1 MTNYE
6 RIKAMSVD
14 ELASF
19 LCNIFIA
26 EAEVEVE
33 DPCTICPARNHCRY
47 GHNGMKDWLESE
59 VAKDE

>member
-14 ELASF
+14 ELAAF
-19 LCNIFIA
+19 LCNIFI
-26 EAEVEVE
+26 AEVEVE
-33 DPCTICPARNHCRY
+33 DPCTICPASNYCRY

-59 VAKDE
+59 VAEDE

>member
-19 LCNIFIA
+19 FCNIIT
-26 EAEVEVE
+26 EVEAE
-33 DPCTICPARNHCRY
+33 DPCAICPARKHCRY
-47 GHNGMKDWLESE
+47 GHTGMKDWLESE
-59 VAKDE
+59 VAEDE

>member
-14 ELASF
+14 DLAAF
-19 LCNIFIA
+19 FCNIII
-26 EAEVEVE
+26 AEVEVE
-33 DPCTICPARNHCRY
+33 DPCTICPARKHCRY

-59 VAKDE
+59 VSECE

>member
-19 LCNIFIA
+19 FCNII
-26 EAEVEVE
+26 AEVEVE

-47 GHNGMKDWLESE
+47 GHTGMKDWLESE
-59 VAKDE
+59 VTEDE